1 MNKIIRR
8 ILLFICI
15 CVFLFSAFQLGKIF
29 YNYYTIEKE
38 SAELVTQYVE
48 EPEEEKEDPLKRV
61 VNFEELQ
68 NINSDVIGW
77 LYIPDTKIDEPILKG
92 ENNDTYLYTD
102 LYMKSNTA
110 GNVFIDEI
118 NSRDFSDDN
127 TIIYG
132 HNMKN
137 GSRFHDLRY
146 FVEKDYFNEH
156 QDIYIYLPDGS
167 VYVYQAVASTVIA
180 ATSDLYQKGIDYDSY
195 MNQVKSEASVYQN
208 VSDEQVNMIML
219 STCYSGT
226 ENRYVVYG
234 QLREKVKSG

>member
-1 MNKIIRR
+1 MKKIIRR
-8 ILLFICI
+8 VLLVVCI
-15 CVFLFSAFQLGKIF
+15 CDFLFSAFQLGKIF

-38 SAELVTQYVE
+38 STELVTKYIE
-48 EPEEEKEDPLKRV
+48 EPQEDEDSPLKRV
-61 VNFEELQ
+61 INFEELQ
-68 NINSDVIGW
+68 KINSDVIGW

-92 ENNDTYLYTD
+92 ENNDTYLRTD
-102 LYMKSNTA
+102 LYMKENSA
-110 GNVFIDEI
+110 GNLFIDEI

-156 QDIYIYLPDGS
+156 QNIYIYLPDGS
-167 VYVYQAVASTVIA
+167 INVYQAVASAIIDA
-180 ATSDLYQKGIDYDSY
+180 RSDLYQKGIDYPKY

-208 VSDEQVNMIML
+208 VSEEQIPMIML
-219 STCYSGT
+219 STCYTGT

-234 QLREKVKSG
+234 QLIENKGR